1 MLNLSESP
9 IPSDFLA
16 KEKANK
22 RFFGGF
28 DTMTFTSILQQNDL
42 REQRLHFIRAH
53 QQAFDVDPIF
63 PLQLFEDFV
72 ARVEGDC
79 MIETSCKVEV
89 DKLIASR
96 FLLFFQDQNQSWPSK
111 LAQSLDFL
119 HQVERQV
126 GVQVND
132 ELLQR
137 FLGNNFDF
145 SKIMVLSIG
154 VDLRPNLADSSLKMH
169 ISIRD
174 YPEKVAT
181 ALALD
186 GSFED
191 SELYTVLLNTASL
204 IGFDYYL
211 DGRSEIELYASL
223 GEQELKNPN
232 VQTFLQKHFSQT
244 ALHPLEASSA
254 FLTGLSK
261 GNSSPVLYYL
271 LKDKKDLQHYFRLN
285 DAAQRVHSFYQDQ
298 ENISYIWVGVAEQ
311 ELQNSRIENIRLY
324 YHKCFA

>member
-1 MLNLSESP
+1 V
-9 IPSDFLA
+9 
-16 KEKANK
+16 
-22 RFFGGF
+22 
-28 DTMTFTSILQQNDL
+28 TFTSILQHNDL
-42 REQRLHFIRAH
+42 REQRLQFIRAH

-63 PLQLFEDFV
+63 PLQLFEEFV
-72 ARVEGDC
+72 ARVKGDC
-79 MIETSCKVEV
+79 MIEASCKVEI

-96 FLLFFQDQNQSWPSK
+96 FLLFFQDQNQPWPSK
-111 LAQSLDFL
+111 LAQALDFF
-119 HQVERQV
+119 HQVEHQV

-137 FLGNNFDF
+137 FLGKNFDF
-145 SKIMVLSIG
+145 SKMTLLSTG
-154 VDLRPNLADSSLKMH
+154 VDLRPNLAESSLKMH

-191 SELYTVLLNTASL
+191 SELYTILLNTASL

-211 DGRSEIELYASL
+211 DGQSDIEIYASL

-232 VQTFLQKHFSQT
+232 VRTFLQKNFSQA
-244 ALHPLEASSA
+244 ALHPLEASSV
-254 FLTGLSK
+254 FYTGLSK
-261 GNSSPVLYYL
+261 GNSSPVLYYA

-285 DAAQRVHSFYQDQ
+285 DTAQRVQGFYQDR
-298 ENISYIWVGVAEQ
+298 ETVSSIWVGVAEQ
-311 ELQNSRIENIRLY
+311 ELQKSRIENIRLY
-324 YHKCFA
+324 YHKRFAN